1 MGEMSSWYQNL
12 LLLLLLLLLQ
22 LQRFVFFDTG
32 LVKVTNL
39 MTWEFV

>member
-22 LQRFVFFDTG
+22 LQRLFFFDTG

>member
-12 LLLLLLLLLQ
+12 LLLLLLLLQ
-22 LQRFVFFDTG
+22 LQRLFFFDTG

>member
-12 LLLLLLLLLQ
+12 LLLLLLLLLLQ
-22 LQRFVFFDTG
+22 LQRLFFFDTG

-39 MTWEFV
+39 MT